1 LIQGLRSSRKKIT
14 RVKAAIEGG
23 DRLQNEG
30 APAINKLKDGLRDNF
45 LTILLGSVVISFLAG
60 YFISR
65 QQEAKLR
72 IGKMA
77 QNENDLYNAAERGER
92 SREPVQ
98 RGCVRKPLNDDIGRR
113 GSVLERS
120 RHTHQRVPLFA
131 EQMGIRYAVK
141 QRIEAFVISLAVH
154 LIKVLIGQIAQPR
167 SVRRYTEH
175 DSR

>member
-65 QQEAKLR
+65 QQEAQKR
-72 IGKMA
+72 EQWA
-77 QNENDLYNAAERGER
+77 ENLSIPPCEGLAEFDR
-92 SREPVQ
+92 
-98 RGCVRKPLNDDIGRR
+98 
-113 GSVLERS
+113 
-120 RHTHQRVPLFA
+120 
-131 EQMGIRYAVK
+131 
-141 QRIEAFVISLAVH
+141 
-154 LIKVLIGQIAQPR
+154 
-167 SVRRYTEH
+167 
-175 DSR
+175 